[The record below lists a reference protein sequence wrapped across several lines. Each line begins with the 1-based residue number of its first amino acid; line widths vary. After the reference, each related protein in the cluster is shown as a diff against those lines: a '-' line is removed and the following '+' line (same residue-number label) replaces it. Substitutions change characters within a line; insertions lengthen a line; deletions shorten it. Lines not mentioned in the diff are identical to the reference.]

1 MIIRKKLK
9 TLIRLQITRRL
20 ANPSIP
26 YDSPMTKVM
35 VDHLRTVEDLMRS
48 RELLKQIRQARD
60 QVKNL
65 ESQMQKLGT

>member
-35 VDHLRTVEDLMRS
+35 VDHLRTVEDLMKS